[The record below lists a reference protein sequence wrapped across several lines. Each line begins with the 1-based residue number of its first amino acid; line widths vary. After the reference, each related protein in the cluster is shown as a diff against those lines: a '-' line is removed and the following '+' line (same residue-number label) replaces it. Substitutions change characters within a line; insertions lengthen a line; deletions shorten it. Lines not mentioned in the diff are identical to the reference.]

1 MSLFGSLDAIIIMS
15 VSPKPSGEASTSLP
29 LSYPGGDILV
39 LYPIAR
45 RIPATN
51 SCSSSQSRAEI
62 LSLMNSLWGVIPF
75 ILDMKSMS

>member
-1 MSLFGSLDAIIIMS
+1 MNGQVVSGSRQYI
-15 VSPKPSGEASTSLP
+15 VE
-29 LSYPGGDILV
+29 GGDILV
-39 LYPIAR
+39 LYLIPR

-51 SCSSSQSRAEI
+51 SYSSSQSRAEI

>member
-1 MSLFGSLDAIIIMS
+1 MCGS
-15 VSPKPSGEASTSLP
+15 VSPKPSEEASTSLP
-29 LSYPGGDILV
+29 LSDPDGDILV

-62 LSLMNSLWGVIPF
+62 LSLMNSFWGVMLF
-75 ILDMKSMS
+75 ILDIKSML

>member
-1 MSLFGSLDAIIIMS
+1 MDIRTRMISGP
-15 VSPKPSGEASTSLP
+15 VSPEPSEEASTSLP
-29 LSYPGGDILV
+29 LSDPGGDILV

>member
-1 MSLFGSLDAIIIMS
+1 MTISKESKSLECPSF
-15 VSPKPSGEASTSLP
+15 SPKPFEEVSISLP
-29 LSYPGGDILV
+29 LSDLGGDILA

-51 SCSSSQSRAEI
+51 SYSSSKSRAEI

>member
-1 MSLFGSLDAIIIMS
+1 MNGQVVSGSRQYI
-15 VSPKPSGEASTSLP
+15 VE
-29 LSYPGGDILV
+29 GGDILV

-45 RIPATN
+45 RIPVTN

-75 ILDMKSMS
+75 ILDMKSIS

>member
-1 MSLFGSLDAIIIMS
+1 MNGHVVSGSCQYI
-15 VSPKPSGEASTSLP
+15 VE
-29 LSYPGGDILV
+29 GGDILV